1 MLCLILNNNI
11 NIRADIEDQLIAFY
25 NQCLQRAS
33 IGPNNSINLEKQTKQ
48 KKKSKNKARQTS
60 IIQRKKRQSLY
71 PYVSPRVIVRMKGLL
86 FEARRRL
93 YDQKL
98 ALQWDSFDTSLVN
111 QSAMERNLENILK
124 VVLLEHGYD
133 NEELVYMLTNKQ
145 YYKLK
150 CKVTDSRVEFRD
162 SDSHVL
168 LMSIRMNMLHSVKPH
183 GDLIIKM
190 NYKSITICLVLPT
203 KIER

>member
-33 IGPNNSINLEKQTKQ
+33 IGPNNPVNLDKPSKR
-48 KKKSKNKARQTS
+48 KSKSNPTKKYNTPK
-60 IIQRKKRQSLY
+60 KKRQSLY

-124 VVLLEHGYD
+124 VVLLENGYD

-168 LMSIRMNMLHSVKPH
+168 LMSVRMNMLHSVKPH